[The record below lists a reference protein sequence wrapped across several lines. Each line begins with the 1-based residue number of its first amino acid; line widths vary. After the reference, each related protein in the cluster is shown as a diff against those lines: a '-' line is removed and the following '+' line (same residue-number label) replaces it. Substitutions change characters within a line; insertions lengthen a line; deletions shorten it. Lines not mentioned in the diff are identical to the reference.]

1 MTDEVKQPLPDIK
14 TGIFENFLRQYQSLT
29 SFINALPLDPVQ
41 KSIALGQ
48 LYLGYLAGR
57 EAIAAWDMSTPI
69 PKPEE
74 TSTVN

>member
-1 MTDEVKQPLPDIK
+1 MTDEVKQPSPDIK

-29 SFINALPLDPVQ
+29 SFLNALPLDPIQ
-41 KSIALGQ
+41 KSICLQQ

-57 EAIAAWDMSTPI
+57 EAIAAWDMNVPV

-74 TSTVN
+74 TPIVN